1 MEWQGEVRQVKD
13 IKEKKM
19 ELAIASIRV
28 PDTYKEKMAHFAHEG
43 LPYMVE
49 QDNWIDF
56 NDQFTV
62 NIWWNDAEQTYRA
75 TAYMKMGGQPYIEKG
90 IDLF

>member
-1 MEWQGEVRQVKD
+1 MEIV
-13 IKEKKM
+13 
-19 ELAIASIRV
+19 SIRIG
-28 PDTYKEKMAHFAHEG
+28 DGLKEQIGRFAHEG

-62 NIWWNDAEQTYRA
+62 NIWWNDDEHTYRA
-75 TAYMKMGGQPYIEKG
+75 TAYMKLNGQPYVEKG